1 MITALAYKDSLVNDG
16 TLEYMVKTLA
26 LRQLASGSYHEMGKG
41 RIASVLTTDVAEGFA
56 PTSINC
62 TVGPNP
68 ATTFVNVDL
77 QLSSESPVAIH
88 IIDMTGGI
96 VRTQNFDMLAGGSH
110 SIGFD
115 VSDATSGRY
124 QIVVKTRD
132 QSMNQPLTIIK

>member
-1 MITALAYKDSLVNDG
+1 MTTSLAYKDSLVNDG

-26 LRQLASGSYHEMGKG
+26 LRELASGSYHEMGKG

-62 TVGPNP
+62 NVGPNP

-77 QLSSESPVAIH
+77 QLSQESPVTIH
-88 IIDMTGGI
+88 VVDMTGSVI
-96 VRTQNFDMLAGGSH
+96 RTQNFDMLAGGSH

-115 VSDATSGRY
+115 VSDAASGGY

-132 QSMNQPLTIIK
+132 QSMVKALTVIR